1 MRFYVVLL
9 SLLSALQGLAQTAN
23 VRVLVF
29 SRTAGFR
36 HASIP
41 DGIAAIR
48 RLADE
53 RGFFVEASEDPTV
66 FRDGQLE
73 QYRAVVFLSTTGD
86 ILTRPQEEAF
96 ERYIRRGGGFVGI
109 HAAADTRCRPLD
121 EYSGCQG
128 CFTTLGGH
136 GSQADDL
143 FYTVEARYTDAGGPG
158 VGSLT
163 ARTGL
168 ILQPKRKEAEHYT
181 RQNGVLLEDTGD
193 VRGGVRR

>member
-1 MRFYVVLL
+1 MRFYVLL
-9 SLLSALQGLAQTAN
+9 YFLFFASESLAQIAD
-23 VRVLVF
+23 VRVLIF

-53 RGFFVEASEDPTV
+53 REFFVEASEDPTV

-128 CFTTLGGH
+128 CFTTLG
-136 GSQADDL
+136 
-143 FYTVEARYTDAGGPG
+143 
-158 VGSLT
+158 
-163 ARTGL
+163 
-168 ILQPKRKEAEHYT
+168 
-181 RQNGVLLEDTGD
+181 
-193 VRGGVRR
+193 

>member
-9 SLLSALQGLAQTAN
+9 SLLSASQGLAQTAD

-53 RGFFVEASEDPTV
+53 RGFVVEASEDPTV

-109 HAAADTRCRPLD
+109 HAAADT
-121 EYSGCQG
+121 
-128 CFTTLGGH
+128 
-136 GSQADDL
+136 
-143 FYTVEARYTDAGGPG
+143 
-158 VGSLT
+158 
-163 ARTGL
+163 
-168 ILQPKRKEAEHYT
+168 
-181 RQNGVLLEDTGD
+181 
-193 VRGGVRR
+193 